1 MPTNEEDQ
9 ELIASMQQ
17 VQIKPRM
24 PTAAMFIS
32 LAMLEKLELDVE
44 DIESG
49 DITST
54 DLLESCLIPE
64 AARITGVWKGTM
76 RNPALP
82 VPDQITLIGAQ
93 SKQMCA
99 STEVDDAMLR
109 HRGNVRE
116 KDFDQLCAEM
126 EDTTE
131 DEVSL
136 ADVVGKLSPNL
147 LVAFGMENVE
157 TDRNP
162 KAAPTADGAPRSVAV
177 TSTAAPAVAKSPFS
191 AITNATI
198 VSLPATLIDMD
209 GKNARPFILI
219 DIKGSSKPDES
230 KFVGLELT
238 ELQSKQLE
246 ISTLGPLEV
255 RCARARAL
263 AVGKRAWPACHR

>member
-1 MPTNEEDQ
+1 MRQ
-9 ELIASMQQ
+9 LGKQRQQ
-17 VQIKPRM
+17 

-32 LAMLEKLELDVE
+32 LAMLERLELDVE

-49 DITST
+49 EITST

-76 RNPALP
+76 RKPALP

-93 SKQMCA
+93 SKRMCA
-99 STEVDDAMLR
+99 STEVDDGLLR

-116 KDFDQLCAEM
+116 KNFDELCAEM
-126 EDTTE
+126 EDTE
-131 DEVSL
+131 DDNVSL

-147 LVAFGMENVE
+147 LVAFGMEEEVQERRPKGSPGDVE
-157 TDRNP
+157 PGAHADSAAGGS
-162 KAAPTADGAPRSVAV
+162 AAPP
-177 TSTAAPAVAKSPFS
+177 AASRSPFS
-191 AITNATI
+191 ALTNATI

-219 DIKGSSKPDES
+219 DIKESTKPAES

-255 RCARARAL
+255 RPPSRAQPPRAACDRARRSGRLTSA
-263 AVGKRAWPACHR
+263 PD